1 MIDRLQSGLQQLE
14 QQVINLTEHEDD
26 DVIQASSLASS
37 TPSVISSSAQDS
49 ASVRNHHHTSTAGRP
64 DEDNGGTAA
73 ASAHRAGEEWPV
85 FAIAA
90 DTTID
95 PDHRSVDERIT
106 LLVRIPAAVALE
118 PTTTMAEAVDPPSS
132 LSARFT
138 YTRKAFNQQFFLYQ
152 QANNRYAQCIYI
164 NFFIIDLQRTGHVS
178 ICNT

>member
-64 DEDNGGTAA
+64 DEDYGTAA

-85 FAIAA
+85 FAVAA

>member
-64 DEDNGGTAA
+64 DEDNGTAA

-85 FAIAA
+85 FAVAA